1 MSCIDAIT
9 LSSSLPFVFNDCIYK
24 DNYFIDGGFADNCPF
39 SAIIEYKNDANIIC
53 FSVTSS
59 DRDDY
64 KKFIDKFY
72 TIIMV
77 PINELQLHYISKNKI
92 DKCTFIEIIME
103 PLKIYEFHINHSK
116 KLELFSVGY
125 NTTKK
130 FFTS

>member
-9 LSSSLPFVFNDCIYK
+9 LSSSLPFIFNDCIYK
-24 DNYFIDGGFADNCPF
+24 ENYFIDGGFADNCPF
-39 SAIIEYKNDANIIC
+39 SAITEYKKNAIIIC
-53 FSVTSS
+53 FSVNSS

-64 KKFIDKFY
+64 KSFIDKFY

-77 PINELQLHYISKNKI
+77 PMNELQLHYILENKTHNF
-92 DKCTFIEIIME
+92 TFIEIITE
-103 PLKIYEFHINHSK
+103 PLKIYEFSVNHSK

-125 NTTKK
+125 NKTKH